1 MPDSSLFTRVRGRGI
16 LQNSCLAHYPKF
28 PSMRFSEARSFWRK
42 VTLREL
48 VSIIFQAHLATEET
62 VDEYEVDRREHHT
75 DAPPHEAYGEPVG
88 GAGGVV
94 DGQAVLRL
102 HGGQDVGVDGEGGG
116 GHHARDVGAGGEEGG
131 PVAPPEAEVP
141 HEDKARDGERRK
153 DESPRAL
160 GE

>member
-1 MPDSSLFTRVRGRGI
+1 MGGGSRLRPCVGGSAREASSGLSVASGLFTGVRGSGI
-16 LQNSCLAHYPKF
+16 LRSSRLAHYPKF

-75 DAPPHEAYGEPVG
+75 DAPPGEADGETVS

-94 DGQAVLRL
+94 DGEAVLRL
-102 HGGQDVGVDGEGGG
+102 NCGQDVGVDGEGGG
-116 GHHARDVGAGGEEGG
+116 GHHAHNVGTG
-131 PVAPPEAEVP
+131 
-141 HEDKARDGERRK
+141 R
-153 DESPRAL
+153 
-160 GE
+160 

>member
-16 LQNSCLAHYPKF
+16 LRSSRLAHYPKF

-62 VDEYEVDRREHHT
+62 VDEDEVDRREHHT
-75 DAPPHEAYGEPVG
+75 DAPPGEADGE
-88 GAGGVV
+88 
-94 DGQAVLRL
+94 AVLRL
-102 HGGQDVGVDGEGGG
+102 NCGQDVGVDGEGGG
-116 GHHARDVGAGGEEGG
+116 GHHAHNVDAGGEEGS

-141 HEDKARDGERRK
+141 HESESCDSEGGEDDAPRAFGER
-153 DESPRAL
+153 
-160 GE
+160 GEHLKV

>member
-1 MPDSSLFTRVRGRGI
+1 MVAQSGMAPPEAERAPSLSLFTRVRGSGI
-16 LQNSCLAHYPKF
+16 LRSSRLAHYPKF

-75 DAPPHEAYGEPVG
+75 DAPPGEADGETVS

-94 DGQAVLRL
+94 DGEAVLRL
-102 HGGQDVGVDGEGGG
+102 NCGQDVGVDGEGGG
-116 GHHARDVGAGGEEGG
+116 SHHARDVGTG
-131 PVAPPEAEVP
+131 
-141 HEDKARDGERRK
+141 R
-153 DESPRAL
+153 
-160 GE
+160 